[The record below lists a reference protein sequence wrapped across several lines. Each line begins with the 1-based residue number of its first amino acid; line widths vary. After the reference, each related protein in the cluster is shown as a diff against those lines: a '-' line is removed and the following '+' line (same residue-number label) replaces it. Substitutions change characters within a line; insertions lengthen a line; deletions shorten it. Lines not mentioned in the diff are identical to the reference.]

1 MIRPPNS
8 LSFRTAPRWCLPLP
22 TLARCLWPLLMVVYA
37 AGTAAAALREADEK
51 PAEEIEVKFPASP
64 QAENLIP
71 FVVSATTDNQ
81 FMIDG
86 ESLNVSGNGV
96 LRFTLVIVSPSG
108 ARNVSYEGMNCS
120 TGERRL
126 YAFGRPDGTWSKA
139 RNDQWTRIIENSL
152 NRHHAALFSEYFCPV
167 GVTLRDADDARRALR
182 YGGHSSTMQR

>member
-1 MIRPPNS
+1 
-8 LSFRTAPRWCLPLP
+8 
-22 TLARCLWPLLMVVYA
+22 MVVYA

-86 ESLNVSGNGV
+86 ESFNVSGNGV

-139 RNDQWTRIIENSL
+139 RNDQWTRIAENTL
-152 NRHHAALFSEYFCPV
+152 NRHHAALSRDLFCPQ
-167 GVTLRDADDARRALR
+167 GNAITSADEGRNALR
-182 YGGHSSTMQR
+182 LGKHPNSI

>member
-1 MIRPPNS
+1 MIRLANLLP
-8 LSFRTAPRWCLPLP
+8 FRTTPRRCLPLP
-22 TLARCLWPLLMVVYA
+22 ILARCVWPLLMVISA
-37 AGTAAAALREADEK
+37 AGTAAAAPREADEK
-51 PAEEIEVKFPASP
+51 PAEEIEVQFPAFP

-86 ESLNVSGNGV
+86 ASLNVSGNGV

-139 RNDQWTRIIENSL
+139 RNDQWTRIAENTL

>member
-1 MIRPPNS
+1 MLRV
-8 LSFRTAPRWCLPLP
+8 RR
-22 TLARCLWPLLMVVYA
+22 RQ
-37 AGTAAAALREADEK
+37 ALRETNEK

-71 FVVSATTDNQ
+71 FIVSATTDNQ

-139 RNDQWTRIIENSL
+139 RNDQWTRIARE
-152 NRHHAALFSEYFCPV
+152 HAQSPPCGALYRVFLPRW
-167 GVTLRDADDARRALR
+167 GDASRCR
-182 YGGHSSTMQR
+182 

>member
-1 MIRPPNS
+1 
-8 LSFRTAPRWCLPLP
+8 
-22 TLARCLWPLLMVVYA
+22 MVVYA
-37 AGTAAAALREADEK
+37 AGTAAAALREAEEK

-139 RNDQWTRIIENSL
+139 RNDQWTRITENSL
-152 NRHHAALFSEYFCPV
+152 NRHHAALFTEYFCPL

-182 YGGHSSTMQR
+182 YGGHSSTIQR